1 MGSTKHLFFLKKF
14 IKTEAKHLHTRKSIE
29 YVSVA
34 YSPCAYNNTL
44 LNFLT
49 LRKLNLLSTA
59 IAYKNR
65 FIGLQSTVSSRM
77 AGMFTLDGN
86 KMRATKTFNL
96 YYLYFLRAYNK
107 VNVPSDFLTS
117 MNFQKYDFSEFKSLY
132 DSYELFKDVNRAFL
146 WRIEQ
151 NLPMVKPIC
160 KNVKTKKQKK
170 SKLRKKYSVE
180 YRYVLPAQRSAVCI
194 RWLSLLVKIENLHIL
209 NSYGTIL
216 TSFLIEPESSKF
228 AMLKSKTY
236 AGLIDKQ

>member
-1 MGSTKHLFFLKKF
+1 
-14 IKTEAKHLHTRKSIE
+14 
-29 YVSVA
+29 
-34 YSPCAYNNTL
+34 
-44 LNFLT
+44 
-49 LRKLNLLSTA
+49 
-59 IAYKNR
+59 
-65 FIGLQSTVSSRM
+65 
-77 AGMFTLDGN
+77 
-86 KMRATKTFNL
+86 
-96 YYLYFLRAYNK
+96 
-107 VNVPSDFLTS
+107 

-228 AMLKSKTY
+228 AILKSKTY

>member
-1 MGSTKHLFFLKKF
+1 MSSPKRLIPLKDFVKTK
-14 IKTEAKHLHTRKSIE
+14 AKHLRMQKSME
-29 YVSVA
+29 YSTVTYNTCS
-34 YSPCAYNNTL
+34 YNNTL

-107 VNVPSDFLTS
+107 VNVPSDFFIS

-160 KNVKTKKQKK
+160 KNIKTKKQKK
-170 SKLRKKYSVE
+170 SKLRKKYLVE
-180 YRYVLPAQRSAVCI
+180 YRYVIPTQRSAVCI
-194 RWLSLLVKIENLHIL
+194 RWLSLLVKIENLHVL

-228 AMLKSKTY
+228 AILKSKTY